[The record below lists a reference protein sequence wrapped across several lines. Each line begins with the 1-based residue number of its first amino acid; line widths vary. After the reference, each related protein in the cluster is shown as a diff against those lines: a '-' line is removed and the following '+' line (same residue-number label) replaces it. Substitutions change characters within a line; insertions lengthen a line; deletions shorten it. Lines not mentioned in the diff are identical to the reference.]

1 MKITKETD
9 YAFRIVMFLSMH
21 QNDEKRFNGDELVEI
36 NEIPK
41 NLGKRIL
48 TRLVDGKIIKS
59 KKGIGGGFSL
69 NRDRKD
75 ITLLDV
81 MNVIEVMDFKDCV
94 ANSKNCTFKEGKCA
108 IHKAMVKIKKVLF
121 AEFEAVNFDDLVKSE
136 EKICKSAKR
145 KVKNQETE
153 E

>member
-21 QNDEKRFNGDELVEI
+21 KDDEKRFNGDELVEI

-69 NRDRKD
+69 NKDRKD

-94 ANSKNCTFKEGKCA
+94 ANADGCTFKNGRCA
-108 IHKAMVKIKKVLF
+108 VHQAMVKIKKVLF
-121 AEFEAVNFDDLVKSE
+121 DEFAAVNFENLVKTE
-136 EKICKSAKR
+136 EKILKASKRCSKKS
-145 KVKNQETE
+145 
-153 E
+153 

>member
-9 YAFRIVMFLSMH
+9 YAFRIVLFLSMH
-21 QNDEKRFNGDELVEI
+21 QGDGRKFNGDELVEI

-48 TRLVDGKIIKS
+48 TRLVDGKIINS

-81 MNVIEVMDFKDCV
+81 MNVIEIMDFKDCV
-94 ANSKNCTFKEGKCA
+94 ADKDNCTFKNGRCA
-108 IHKAMVKIKKVLF
+108 IHKTMIKIKKVLF
-121 AEFEAVNFDDLVKSE
+121 DEFRAVNFDDLVKEE
-136 EKICKSAKR
+136 EKICKNTK
-145 KVKNQETE
+145 
-153 E
+153 

>member
-9 YAFRIVMFLSMH
+9 YAFRIVMFLSIH
-21 QNDEKRFNGDELVEI
+21 QNDGKRYNGDQLVEI

-48 TRLVDGKIIKS
+48 TRLVEGKIIES
-59 KKGIGGGFSL
+59 KKGIGGGFTL
-69 NRDRKD
+69 NKDRKD

-94 ANSKNCTFKEGKCA
+94 ANVESCTFKQGKCA
-108 IHKAMVKIKKVLF
+108 VHSAMVKIKKVLF
-121 AEFEAVNFDDLVKSE
+121 DELAAVNFEDLVKSE
-136 EKICKSAKR
+136 EKICKALKR
-145 KVKNQETE
+145 KEKKE
-153 E
+153 EK